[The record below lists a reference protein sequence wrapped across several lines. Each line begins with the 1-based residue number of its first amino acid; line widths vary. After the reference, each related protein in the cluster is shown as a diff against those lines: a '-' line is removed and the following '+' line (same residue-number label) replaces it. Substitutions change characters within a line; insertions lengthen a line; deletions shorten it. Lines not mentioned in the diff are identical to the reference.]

1 MNNNKIKWNDIPTN
15 SSLHKNIKLVNK
27 KTQILF
33 AIIFAIFQYFLFSAI
48 YTISNNHN
56 SLNKTYVMAA
66 QKDLEPGFIITE
78 NDVKVIQVDLGETH
92 NYFINHEENS
102 LILGKKLLTK
112 IYKNSLIP
120 KNSVVSINHKN
131 SLLEKIPLGKRLF
144 TLNLELEN
152 YLNILKI
159 GDKIDLIAYLE
170 IPGFGKATETILSG
184 IEIIAITNQF
194 HAKERKTTSNS
205 ISFYLFPEEVKVL
218 SFMKQYAKFSISLRN
233 PNDISSHSGEAMTLN
248 KFIQNEK
255 IQKIIKNDGFQIIQG
270 KKQ

>member
-1 MNNNKIKWNDIPTN
+1 
-15 SSLHKNIKLVNK
+15 
-27 KTQILF
+27 
-33 AIIFAIFQYFLFSAI
+33 
-48 YTISNNHN
+48 
-56 SLNKTYVMAA
+56 MAA

-255 IQKIIKNDGFQIIQG
+255 TYLEKQPLKKISRINQLIAYNHSGFWQCMDSRRDKEILDNMIKNKNFLWL
-270 KKQ
+270 K